1 MLTQKSPIRSS
12 EIMLPSQKVQLNG
25 FSLGSLQWVSDT
37 LGPPSQANGNH
48 SVIAPLWIL
57 LVTRQ

>member
-1 MLTQKSPIRSS
+1 
-12 EIMLPSQKVQLNG
+12 MLPSQKVQLNG

-37 LGPPSQANGNH
+37 LGPPSQANRNH

-57 LVTRQ
+57 LVTR